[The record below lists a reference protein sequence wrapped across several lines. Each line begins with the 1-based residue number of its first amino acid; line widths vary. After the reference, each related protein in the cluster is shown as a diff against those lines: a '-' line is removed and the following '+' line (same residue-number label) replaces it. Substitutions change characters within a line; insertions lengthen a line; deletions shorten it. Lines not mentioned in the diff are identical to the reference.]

1 MRVCEEWETN
11 CGKGVSVYSDAYVY
25 DKLLGSPSQSCVLKL
40 FDCLQWPSISRLWLK
55 RSPKENIL
63 SEDCLATLIID
74 NSAVVATIAGIDLHK
89 LKRHHI
95 FLTSAFGDESVKG
108 CRGEKVKGRRGEV
121 ATLHLKFSK
130 DRSKTATPFCATL
143 TESQSRSVD
152 LHVRLVTESL

>member
-1 MRVCEEWETN
+1 MRS
-11 CGKGVSVYSDAYVY
+11 GKQIAERVF
-25 DKLLGSPSQSCVLKL
+25 LFILTRMCMTSCWAHHLKVA
-40 FDCLQWPSISRLWLK
+40 FWNCLQWPSISRLWLK

-74 NSAVVATIAGIDLHK
+74 NSAVVATVAGIDLHK

-143 TESQSRSVD
+143 KESQSRSVD
-152 LHVRLVTESL
+152 LHVRLVTESLR